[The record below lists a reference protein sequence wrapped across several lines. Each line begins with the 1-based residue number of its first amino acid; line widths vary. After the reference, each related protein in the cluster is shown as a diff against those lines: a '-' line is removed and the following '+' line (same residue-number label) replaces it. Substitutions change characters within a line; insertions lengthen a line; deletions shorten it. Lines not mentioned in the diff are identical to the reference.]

1 VRRDCPASLARQY
14 CNQLIRL
21 VIDQERTMKQHSK
34 SVPQSSSEGKAT
46 RAPHVISA
54 ERQEQL
60 VDQALMD
67 TFPASDPAP
76 LYSFD

>member
-1 VRRDCPASLARQY
+1 
-14 CNQLIRL
+14 
-21 VIDQERTMKQHSK
+21 MKQHSK